1 MDEEIRTLLEENLK
15 ILLQKIKT
23 LPDGSEEKRK
33 VVSDYETLHKQWVEL
48 MKVDASNKE
57 HADRHELERDKH
69 YLDCQTQDEDR
80 RLKEAQYKSNTRFQI
95 ANILVTVAT
104 FAGTILFYKNI
115 HTSGLIFEKT
125 GNVNSN
131 HNRNAFSKMLP
142 NLLR

>member
-1 MDEEIRTLLEENLK
+1 MDENRTLLEQNIK
-15 ILLQKIKT
+15 AVLQKMKA
-23 LPDGSEEKRK
+23 LPDGSEEKGK
-33 VVSDYETLHKQWVEL
+33 VISEYETLHKQWVEL
-48 MKVDASNKE
+48 MKVEATNKE

-69 YLDCQTQDEDR
+69 FLDCQAQDEDR
-80 RLKEAQYKSNTRFQI
+80 RLKEAQYKSNNRFQI

-104 FAGTILFYKNI
+104 FTGTILFYKNI
-115 HTSGLIFEKT
+115 HTAGLIFEKT

>member
-1 MDEEIRTLLEENLK
+1 MDENRTLLEENIK
-15 ILLQKIKT
+15 AVLQKMKT

-33 VVSDYETLHKQWVEL
+33 VISEYETLHKQWVDL
-48 MKVDASNKE
+48 MKVEAENKE

-69 YLDCQTQDEDR
+69 FLECQTQDEER
-80 RLKEAQYKSNTRFQI
+80 RLKEAQHKSNNRYQV
-95 ANILVTVAT
+95 ANIIVTVAT
-104 FAGTILFYKNI
+104 FAGSLIFYKHI
-115 HTSGLIFEKT
+115 HKEGLIFEKT

>member
-1 MDEEIRTLLEENLK
+1 MDENRTLLEENIK
-15 ILLQKIKT
+15 AVLQKMKT

-33 VVSDYETLHKQWVEL
+33 VISEYEMLHKQWVDL
-48 MKVDASNKE
+48 MKVEATNKE

-69 YLDCQTQDEDR
+69 FLECQTQDEER
-80 RLKEAQYKSNTRFQI
+80 RLKEAQHKSNNRYQV
-95 ANILVTVAT
+95 ANIIVTVAT
-104 FAGTILFYKNI
+104 FAGSLIFYKHI
-115 HTSGLIFEKT
+115 HTAGLIFEKT